1 LYNWVVI
8 VIKTYFKMKKLAL
21 LLTLTCSIL
30 FAQEPIEKKLG
41 DFNTLKVFNGL
52 IVELH
57 KSSTSKIEITGSK
70 SENVSIKNANGI
82 LKIRLKFP
90 ETIMVED
97 VRIKLFYSNDIA
109 TLDANEGAEIFSEEI
124 LNQQHLEV
132 KVQEGARIN
141 LPIDVKYLRVKA
153 VSGGIIK
160 LRGATKNQTIEATT
174 GGIYEAYNLQS
185 KETFVT
191 AASGARTEV
200 KTSEIL
206 DAKVRF
212 GGTIFY
218 KGTPEVLKT
227 KKIIGGTIK
236 NKN

>member
-1 LYNWVVI
+1 
-8 VIKTYFKMKKLAL
+8 MKKLAL

-52 IVELH
+52 TVELH

-90 ETIMVED
+90 ESIMVED

-141 LPIDVKYLRVKA
+141 LPIEVKYLTVKA

-160 LRGATKNQTIEATT
+160 LRGATKNQIIEATT

-191 AASGARTEV
+191 ASSGARTEV

>member
-1 LYNWVVI
+1 
-8 VIKTYFKMKKLAL
+8 MKKLAL

-30 FAQEPIEKKLG
+30 FAQEPIIKNLG
-41 DFNTLKVFNGL
+41 NFNTLKVFNGL
-52 IVELH
+52 TVELQ
-57 KSSTSKIEITGSK
+57 KSSSSKIEIMGSK
-70 SENVSIKNANGI
+70 SENVSVKNSNGI

-90 ETIMVED
+90 ESIMVED
-97 VRIKLFYSNDIA
+97 VKIILFYNNDIA
-109 TLDANEGAEIFSEEI
+109 ILDANEGAEIFSEEV
-124 LNQQHLEV
+124 LNQQHIEV

-141 LPIDVKYLRVKA
+141 LPIEVKYLTIKA

-160 LRGATKNQTIEATT
+160 LKGATKNQIIEATT
-174 GGIYEAYNLQS
+174 GGIYKGYNLQS

-191 AASGARTEV
+191 AASGARVEV
-200 KTSEIL
+200 KTSEVL

-218 KGTPEVLKT
+218 KGAPEVLKT